1 MILDSDSPVML
12 LCAAAALAYAAPAL
26 GARALGVTGARRVLI
41 AAWAL
46 HALFI
51 AWMLLVRQPLR
62 FGWATALSA
71 TVWLMLTVY
80 GIESRIYP
88 QMRAQQAHL
97 PLRWATAVA
106 GVAVI
111 ALALV
116 FPGDHLPATTSPLLL
131 LHGALGI
138 AAYGLFAAAVAH
150 ALILSR
156 AEARMRHATLAPDGA
171 TSGLPLLKQERL
183 MFGFVWMGFAL
194 LTLTLVAGMFF
205 GEQLYGAE
213 HLGWRWDHK
222 RVFTLLSWLVF
233 AALLAGR
240 SLLGW
245 RGRRAVRV
253 LYTGAALLLLGY
265 VGSRFVLEVLLGRVT
280 G

>member
-1 MILDSDSPVML
+1 
-12 LCAAAALAYAAPAL
+12 
-26 GARALGVTGARRVLI
+26 VLI

-46 HALFI
+46 HALLI
-51 AWMLLVRQPLR
+51 AWMLLGRQPLR
-62 FGWATALSA
+62 FGWAPALSA

-88 QMRAQQAHL
+88 QMRAQQANP

-106 GVAVI
+106 GVAVVV
-111 ALALV
+111 LALV
-116 FPGDHLPATTSPLLL
+116 FPGDRLPATTSPLLL

-138 AAYGLFAAAVAH
+138 AAYGLFAAAVVH

-156 AEARMRHATLAPDGA
+156 AEARMRHAALAPGGPA
-171 TSGLPLLKQERL
+171 SGLPLLKQERL
-183 MFGFVWMGFAL
+183 MFGFVWMGFTL
-194 LTLTLVAGMFF
+194 LTLTLVAGAFF
-205 GEQLYGAE
+205 GEQLYGAA

-222 RVFTLLSWLVF
+222 RVFTALSWLVF

-240 SLLGW
+240 SFLGW

-265 VGSRFVLEVLLGRVT
+265 VGSRFVLEVLLGRT